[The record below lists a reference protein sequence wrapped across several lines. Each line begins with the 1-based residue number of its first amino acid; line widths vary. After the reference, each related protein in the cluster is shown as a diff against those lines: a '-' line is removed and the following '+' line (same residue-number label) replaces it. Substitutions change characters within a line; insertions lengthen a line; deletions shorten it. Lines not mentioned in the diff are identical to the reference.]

1 MNRLLTVFIW
11 IWVTGVLL
19 LNFIGMAGFFLTMSF
34 WEAVGKIQETYSP
47 FNLWTHGLN
56 VVLLLP
62 VVAAYFWRDRRR
74 KKARAMNSK

>member
-19 LNFIGMAGFFLTMSF
+19 LNFISMAGFFLTMSF
-34 WEAVGKIQETYSP
+34 WEAVAKIQDTYSP
-47 FNLWTHGLN
+47 FNVWTHGLN

-62 VVAAYFWRDRRR
+62 AIAAYFWRDRRR
-74 KKARAMNSK
+74 NKAEATNPK